1 MGLLHIYCGDG
12 KGKTTAALGLALR
25 ASGAGMKVCF
35 LQLMK
40 GGKTSELESLK
51 HLPNIKVIRCDR
63 HYPFFKNMTEA
74 DKADITVCHNELL
87 EETFSGDSDMVIVD
101 EFNSAYRYELM
112 DRELAQKLIFD
123 GLKSAEVIL
132 TGREPNKI
140 FTDAADYISEIQ
152 CIKHPYEKGITARKG
167 IEF

>member
-1 MGLLHIYCGDG
+1 MGLLHIYCGEG

-51 HLPNIKVIRCDR
+51 LLPNIKVIRCDR

-87 EETFSGDSDMVIVD
+87 EEAFSGGFDMVIVD
-101 EFNSAYRYELM
+101 EFNSSYRYELM

-132 TGREPNKI
+132 TGREPNKK

>member
-1 MGLLHIYCGDG
+1 MGLLHIYCGEG

-25 ASGAGMKVCF
+25 ASGSGMKVCF

-87 EETFSGDSDMVIVD
+87 EEAFSGDSDMVIVD

-140 FTDAADYISEIQ
+140 FTDAADYISELQ

>member
-1 MGLLHIYCGDG
+1 
-12 KGKTTAALGLALR
+12 
-25 ASGAGMKVCF
+25 
-35 LQLMK
+35 
-40 GGKTSELESLK
+40 
-51 HLPNIKVIRCDR
+51 
-63 HYPFFKNMTEA
+63 
-74 DKADITVCHNELL
+74 
-87 EETFSGDSDMVIVD
+87 MVIVD
-101 EFNSAYRYELM
+101 EFNSAYRYELV

>member
-1 MGLLHIYCGDG
+1 MGLLHIYCGEG

-25 ASGAGMKVCF
+25 ASGSGMKVCF

-63 HYPFFKNMTEA
+63 HYPFFKKMTEA
-74 DKADITVCHNELL
+74 DKTDITACHNELL
-87 EETFSGDSDMVIVD
+87 EEAFSGDSDMVIVD

-112 DRELAQKLIFD
+112 DRELAQKLIF
-123 GLKSAEVIL
+123 
-132 TGREPNKI
+132 
-140 FTDAADYISEIQ
+140 
-152 CIKHPYEKGITARKG
+152 
-167 IEF
+167 

>member
-1 MGLLHIYCGDG
+1 MGLLHIYCGEG

-51 HLPNIKVIRCDR
+51 LLPNIKVIRCDR

-87 EETFSGDSDMVIVD
+87 EEAFSGGFDMVIVD

>member
-1 MGLLHIYCGDG
+1 MGLLHIYCGEG

-25 ASGAGMKVCF
+25 ASGSGMKVCF

-87 EETFSGDSDMVIVD
+87 EEAFSGDSDMVIVD

>member
-1 MGLLHIYCGDG
+1 MGLLHIYCGEG

-51 HLPNIKVIRCDR
+51 LLPNIKVIRCDR

-74 DKADITVCHNELL
+74 DKADITACHNELL
-87 EETFSGDSDMVIVD
+87 EEAFSGGFDMVIVD

>member
-1 MGLLHIYCGDG
+1 MGLLHIYCGEG

-25 ASGAGMKVCF
+25 ASGSGMKVCF

-63 HYPFFKNMTEA
+63 HYPFFKKMTEA
-74 DKADITVCHNELL
+74 DKTDITACHNELL
-87 EETFSGDSDMVIVD
+87 EEAFSGDSDMVIVD

>member
-1 MGLLHIYCGDG
+1 MGLLHIYCGEG

-25 ASGAGMKVCF
+25 ASGTGMKVCF

-87 EETFSGDSDMVIVD
+87 EEAFSGGFDMVIVD
-101 EFNSAYRYELM
+101 EFNSAYRYELV

>member
-1 MGLLHIYCGDG
+1 MGLLHIYCGEG

-25 ASGAGMKVCF
+25 ASGSGMKVCF
-35 LQLMK
+35 VQLMK

-74 DKADITVCHNELL
+74 DKADITACHNELL
-87 EETFSGDSDMVIVD
+87 EEAFGGDSDMVIVD

>member
-1 MGLLHIYCGDG
+1 MGLLHIYCGEG
-12 KGKTTAALGLALR
+12 KGKTTAALGLTLR
-25 ASGAGMKVCF
+25 ASGSGMKVCF

-87 EETFSGDSDMVIVD
+87 EEAFSGDSDMVIVD

>member
-1 MGLLHIYCGDG
+1 MGLLHIYCGEG

-25 ASGAGMKVCF
+25 ASGSGMKVCF

>member
-1 MGLLHIYCGDG
+1 MGLLHIYCGEG

-51 HLPNIKVIRCDR
+51 LLPNIKVIRCDR

-87 EETFSGDSDMVIVD
+87 EEAFNGGFDIVIVD